1 MSKLDFNRAP
11 YFDDFDESKN
21 FMKVLFRPGRPV
33 QGRELNQV
41 QSILQN
47 QVTKFANHIFKN
59 GSKVSN
65 ATPRLYACAYV
76 RLLNTPDVTVYTEGT
91 QLLGETSGIRATLVK
106 GVNADAVDPATL
118 YVVYTGTAIDGTTS
132 TFIPGEVIK
141 ILDSEGVPVQNVT
154 VRCPSCPGSGLTDVI
169 PPTGRGQLFTIGEGV
184 MYFEGMFINVNKQD
198 LIVTKYLI
206 KDNEGQFS
214 GFAPCKIGLDF
225 VQTIVTSED
234 DASLLDP
241 SLGYPNQ
248 TAPGGD
254 RYKVEL
260 VLVKR
265 PYNADDGENF
275 ILVCKIGEG
284 MNIEYMKSDSEYAD
298 LMDML
303 AKRTYEQAG
312 DYTIR
317 PFRVSFLNSKKVNAS
332 DPNGWSLNGDPDK
345 LVALVSPSVAYVKG
359 YRVETISDTPVLID
373 KARDTNKMSS
383 FVKHFDNRTYM
394 LGMVKG
400 AGMWPNPNG
409 DVGLLSSNTTVSLF
423 SGPTDGAS
431 TSGISIGTARISD
444 VEYVSGDL
452 GTDTAVFRYYV
463 YDVQMD
469 PGRRVDEVGS
479 LIRADASF
487 YVNTVQD
494 PSSEMVELYATNR
507 QALIYKL
514 DRDHIKT
521 LRSIEDNNNG
531 SMSIVVR
538 RKLNGVADGAGMLT
552 FTTATNEYFNSA
564 GDSFVGWY
572 VLGGTT
578 YSFHPSDVVTFSPTS
593 LTLNLTGAAAG
604 ASVYCIIDVLKT
616 NQTEKTKTYTV
627 STIQTNTQ
635 PPSAIDAEIDLDLAD
650 VIRINSINLFMDGA
664 PETPVA
670 DVTDEFVLVDGITDI
685 AYGMSKIV
693 RKKASSVALT
703 ADHRLAINLSYYQH
717 SGSQGYFTVD
727 SYAGAM
733 ADVGS
738 GVTYETLPVF
748 TSSSGEKFPVASSI
762 DFRPIVL
769 PGDPISATL
778 PANGTTAI
786 FDLEYYLSRADVL
799 QISKDGTIYSKKGKP
814 SESPR
819 IPKPDDTAM
828 AIYEVY
834 LTPYTYS
841 LKDVR
846 TKYIDNRR
854 YTMRDIGA
862 IDKRLQNVEY
872 ITVLNV
878 LEKTAA
884 EMSIKDEN
892 GLDRFKNG
900 FIADNFQDFQAAD
913 LENREFRAAA
923 DRTKR
928 QLRPSFKTSNRR
940 LKLSEALSSNYVRR
954 GNVAMLPYTERVS
967 SEQPYATKHLSVNP
981 YLIYSQRGSMVLSPN
996 NDVWSETNELPRVT
1010 IDVDSGMEAFE
1021 TLSTTGGIFGTDWGS
1036 WIDQNRT
1043 SISRTQDT
1051 TSTRLENGNT
1061 QFTTSVTTATTNQV
1075 TSTRVGTTTT
1085 VESRTDRYNIDDIV
1099 KDVQLIPF
1107 IREQVVEF
1115 YATKLKPFTRVY
1127 PFFDGQA
1134 VSANCRDIGFQLS
1147 VENAAT
1153 ATQLVEYGSPLITD
1167 MNGEIRGE
1175 FKIPGGRFFTGDRR
1189 FILTDDEE
1197 LSGDADVE
1205 STRAEAMY
1213 FAGGIDVTKQDV
1225 TMNIVTPEFKQS
1237 QITETRSEPPV
1248 EVSRETTT
1256 TTSEIDQSTPKACLP
1271 PFPETNGNWTAEVR
1285 QKALSSIGCRCALG
1299 EDLWQCD
1306 DPVAQGFI
1314 VDEDQFISSVEL
1326 YFKSV
1331 DLVSDRIF
1339 VEIRTMVNG
1348 YPGPTKLVTKDFSP
1362 DEIAP
1367 FCSDDSSVPFKVEF
1381 SVPVYV
1387 ERNNQYA
1394 IVVGGASPNTRIW
1407 VAHLGQEVVNMPG
1420 KIVEVPP
1427 TGQSSFR
1434 SLNGSTW
1441 NAEQFEQIK
1450 YKLNRAVFEPIEMH
1464 LVFENDHS
1472 DDVWLLEEN
1481 PLQTQSGSTKVRVY
1495 HKNHGL
1501 VAGDRVSISLF
1512 DSEPFL
1518 IRYSDFVPQVGQLIH
1533 TTTGAG
1539 TVTKIE
1545 STATADEYMVTLKG
1559 MSGVMK
1565 AGQTYT
1571 GDSLQ
1576 KVVRDNFLVDSIGG
1590 KLPTTITLNQ
1600 CFGTVLEN
1608 NYNNKF
1614 PAATMAGIPIAELN
1628 TEWTANSLGHSVSA
1642 VDSIDTFVID
1652 VATPA
1657 TLTGRFGGTGVK
1669 VHRTNEKYEVF
1680 NVSGAYLPYRSSE
1693 SWTLEGIAHGPAGSP
1708 FETVDYNRMPAIS
1721 FQTQEDKFLGQP
1733 FKIASTANET
1743 IQLGGDAS
1751 ILVNARF
1758 GVMFDNLSPMI
1769 NLDTFSITTVSNRV
1783 EMLDP
1788 AALEAAPVGADNWW
1802 PEEHTTNGSE
1812 VYKYVS
1818 RTVNLANPASD
1829 LHIFLDVYK
1838 DLNADFDIYVKTVPI
1853 YGDAT
1858 IDSQPWQRATF
1869 VKGRS
1874 SVDLRDFIEYNVVA
1888 SEEIVPYT
1896 SHGENYPGWAAEPFA
1911 QFKVKIVGRTTNSA
1925 KPPLFQSL
1933 RVIAVT

>member
-11 YFDDFDESKN
+11 YFDDFDKNNN

-47 QVTKFANHIFKN
+47 QVTQFANHIFKN
-59 GSKVSN
+59 GSKVSQ
-65 ATPRLYACAYV
+65 AAPRLYACSYV

-91 QLLGETSGIRATLVK
+91 QLLGETSGIKATLVK
-106 GVNADAVDPATL
+106 GVNVDGSDPATL
-118 YVVYTGTAIDGTTS
+118 YVVYTGTAVDGTTS

-141 ILDSEGVPVQNVT
+141 ILDASGVPVQNVT
-154 VRCPSCPGSGLTDVI
+154 VRCPSCPGSGLTDTI
-169 PPTGRGQLFTIGEGV
+169 PPIGRGQLFTIGEGV

-198 LIVTKYLI
+198 LIITKYLV
-206 KDNEGQFS
+206 KEDNGFS

-225 VQTIVTSED
+225 VQSIVTSED

-248 TAPGGD
+248 TAPGAD

-260 VLVKR
+260 KLVKR
-265 PYNADDGENF
+265 PYAADDGENF

-317 PFRVSFLNSKKVNAS
+317 PFRVSFLNSKKANAS
-332 DPNGWSLNGDPDK
+332 DATGWSTNGDPDK

-373 KARDTNKMSS
+373 KARDTNKMAS
-383 FVKHFDNRTYM
+383 FVKHFDGRTYI
-394 LGMVKG
+394 LGQVKG
-400 AGMWPNPNG
+400 NGMWPNPNT
-409 DVGLLSSNTTVSLF
+409 DVGLLSSNTTVSLY
-423 SGPTDGAS
+423 SGPTDGTS
-431 TSGISIGTARISD
+431 TTGIVIGSCRVSD
-444 VEYVSGDL
+444 VEYVSGEL
-452 GTDTAVFRYYV
+452 ASGTAIFRYYI
-463 YDVQMD
+463 YDLQMET
-469 PGRRVDEVGS
+469 GRRVDEIKA
-479 LIRADASF
+479 LIRADRSF
-487 YVNTVQD
+487 YVNTVED
-494 PSSEMVELYATNR
+494 VASEQVELYNTNR
-507 QALIYKL
+507 SALIYKL
-514 DRDHIKT
+514 DRDHVKT
-521 LRSIEDNNNG
+521 LRSIEDNDNG

-552 FTTATNEYFNSA
+552 FTTATNEYFDNA

-572 VLGGTT
+572 VLSGVTH
-578 YSFHPSDVVTFSPTS
+578 SFHPSDVVTFSPTS

-604 ASVYCIIDVLKT
+604 ASVYAIIDVLKT

-627 STIQTNTQ
+627 STIQTNTT
-635 PPSAIDAEIDLDLAD
+635 PPGTVGAEIDLDLAD

-670 DVTDEFVLVDGITDI
+670 DVTDEFTLVDGITDI
-685 AYGMSKIV
+685 AYNMSKIV

-733 ADVGS
+733 ADSGS

-748 TSSSGEKFPVASSI
+748 VSSTGEKYPVASSI
-762 DFRPIVL
+762 DFRPIVS
-769 PGDPISATL
+769 PGDPISSVL
-778 PANGTTAI
+778 PANNTTAI
-786 FDLEYYLSRADVL
+786 FDLEYYLGRADVL

-819 IPKPDDTAM
+819 VPKPDDSAM
-828 AIYEVY
+828 AIYEIY

-841 LKDVR
+841 LKDIR

-928 QLRPSFKTSNRR
+928 QLRPSFKTANRR
-940 LKLSEALSSNYVRR
+940 LKLSDALSSGFIRR
-954 GNVAMLPYTERVS
+954 GNVAMLPFEERVA

-981 YLIYSQRGSMVLSPN
+981 YLIYSQRGTMVLSPN
-996 NDVWSETNELPRVT
+996 NDVWSETEELPAIT
-1010 IDVDSGMEAFE
+1010 IDIDSGMESLENIGTA
-1021 TLSTTGGIFGTDWGS
+1021 SGILGTDWGS

-1043 SISRTQDT
+1043 SVSRTHDT
-1051 TSTRLENGNT
+1051 TSTRASNGNMEYSKT
-1061 QFTTSVTTATTNQV
+1061 TTTSTTNTT
-1075 TSTRVGTTTT
+1075 TSSRVGTVTT

-1147 VENAAT
+1147 AENAST

-1175 FKIPGGRFFTGDRR
+1175 FRIPGGRFFTGERR
-1189 FILTDDEE
+1189 FILSDDDA
-1197 LSGDADVE
+1197 LTGDGDLE
-1205 STRAEAMY
+1205 TTRAEAVY

-1237 QITETRSEPPV
+1237 QITETRSEQAT

-1256 TTSEIDQSTPKACLP
+1256 TTAEADPSLPKACLP
-1271 PFPETNGNWTAEVR
+1271 PPPSAGEWTPEVMQRALNTNA
-1285 QKALSSIGCRCALG
+1285 CRCAL
-1299 EDLWQCD
+1299 DPSDWICH

-1314 VDEDQFISSVEL
+1314 VEEDMFITSVDL

-1339 VEIRTMVNG
+1339 VDLRTMVNG
-1348 YPGPTKLVTKDFSP
+1348 YPGPTKLATKDFSP

-1367 FCSDDSSVPFKVEF
+1367 FCSDNSSIPFRVEF

-1394 IVVGGASPNTRIW
+1394 FVVGGASPNTRIW
-1407 VAHLGQEVVNMPG
+1407 VSHLGQEVVNMPG
-1420 KIVEVPP
+1420 KIVEFPP

-1450 YKLNRAVFEPIEMH
+1450 YKLYRAVFEPVEMH
-1464 LVFENDHS
+1464 LVFENDHTN
-1472 DDVWLLEEN
+1472 DVWTLEEN

-1501 VAGDRVSISLF
+1501 VAGDRVSLSLF

-1518 IRYSDFVPQVGQLIH
+1518 IRYSDFVPQVGQLLH

-1539 TVTKIE
+1539 TVVKIE
-1545 STATADEYMVTLKG
+1545 GTATANEYMVTLKG

-1565 AGQTYT
+1565 TGQTYT

-1590 KLPTTITLNQ
+1590 KLPNTVTLNQ

-1628 TEWTANSLGHSVSA
+1628 TEWTAASLGHSVAS

-1669 VHRTNEKYEVF
+1669 IHRTNEKYEVF
-1680 NVSGAYLPYRSSE
+1680 NVSGAYLPYRASE
-1693 SWTLEGIAHGPAGSP
+1693 NWTLDGIAHGPAGSP
-1708 FETVDYNRMPAIS
+1708 FETIDYDRMPSVA

-1733 FKIASTANET
+1733 YKIASTANET

-1758 GVMFDNLSPMI
+1758 GVMFDNLSPMV

-1783 EMLDP
+1783 EKLDP
-1788 AALEAAPVGADNWW
+1788 EALQLAPVGDDNWW

-1812 VYKYVS
+1812 TYKYVS

-1838 DLNADFDIYVKTVPI
+1838 DLNADFDVYVKTVPI

-1869 VKGRS
+1869 TKGRS
-1874 SVDLRDFIEYNVVA
+1874 SVDLKDFIEYNIVA
-1888 SEEIVPYT
+1888 SEEIIPYT
-1896 SHGENYPGWAAEPFA
+1896 SQGEDYPGWAAEPFA
-1911 QFKVKIVGRTTNSA
+1911 SFKVKIVGRTSNSA
-1925 KPPLFQSL
+1925 KPPLFQNL